1 VYITIIYTNDKGA
14 IDHDGWW
21 NGKARRLFSWIAKIF
36 ADGGYSGA
44 KLKAALAGQ
53 PVELEIVKRT
63 DNEVGFKVVRR
74 VRRNTAMKSAGLKT
88 RARLQFGVNRGL
100 RRTVQ
105 KFEDGE
111 PQVIEV
117 KSA

>member
-1 VYITIIYTNDKGA
+1 
-14 IDHDGWW
+14 
-21 NGKARRLFSWIAKIF
+21 
-36 ADGGYSGA
+36 
-44 KLKAALAGQ
+44 
-53 PVELEIVKRT
+53 
-63 DNEVGFKVVRR
+63 
-74 VRRNTAMKSAGLKT
+74 MKSAGLKT